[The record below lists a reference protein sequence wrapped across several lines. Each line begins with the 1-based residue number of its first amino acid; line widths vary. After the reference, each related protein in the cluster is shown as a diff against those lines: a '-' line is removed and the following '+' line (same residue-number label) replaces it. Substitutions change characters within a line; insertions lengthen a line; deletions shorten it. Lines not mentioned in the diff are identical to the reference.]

1 MVKHLEGAVR
11 CLFLNTSSCASGLLT
26 DICCVCLTWKSVLG
40 ALVTETTVTEAVL
53 CILRLGGDHRDG
65 PVSAGTWHA
74 CCSRDPRCKMRC
86 CCGGLASGVCVVSWK
101 KRMGAECGG
110 SLRTQPRGV
119 GWLGDLVGNS
129 RQGWQ
134 DTCRA
139 REELAV
145 M

>member
-1 MVKHLEGAVR
+1 MEI
-11 CLFLNTSSCASGLLT
+11 T
-26 DICCVCLTWKSVLG
+26 VLG
-40 ALVTETTVTEAVL
+40 ALVTETTATEAVL
-53 CILRLGGDHRDG
+53 CISRLGGDDRDG

-74 CCSRDPRCKMRC
+74 RCSRDPRCQMRC

-119 GWLGDLVGNS
+119 GWLRDLVGS
-129 RQGWQ
+129 GRQGWQ
-134 DTCRA
+134 DTSKA

-145 M
+145 GQ